1 MQTISGQRTG
11 LISAV
16 YLWRER
22 DGTPPNMSSQNPI
35 HESSSSP
42 CLTSISPPASRLS
55 SQPLKGSQNSTLVS
69 SMEWLMSTCALSTKH
84 LSVKGLSP
92 PPDTPQ
98 TSSCLSESRWRLS
111 ISRSIGSREESPC
124 SLSWIHKELDR
135 RGGDVC
141 GRSGCIVVW
150 LVHTSNYSYLFMTLF
165 SHWSQAA
172 PTPQTLDTTY
182 REREIQSPH

>member
-55 SQPLKGSQNSTLVS
+55 SQRLKVSQNSTLVS

-111 ISRSIGSREESPC
+111 ISRSIGSREGSPC
-124 SLSWIHKELDR
+124 SLSWIHKELELLSDEEEMSV
-135 RGGDVC
+135 GG
-141 GRSGCIVVW
+141 VVV
-150 LVHTSNYSYLFMTLF
+150 LLYG
-165 SHWSQAA
+165 
-172 PTPQTLDTTY
+172 
-182 REREIQSPH
+182 